1 MATLGHRLRRII
13 DRDWIRVGWVGRPT
27 LRHHLI
33 AFTPAAILLIP
44 ATLVEQRSYRTSAA
58 ALLLAGFFAYFALMV
73 WIHVRGMAGL
83 GYFSTIR
90 SDRVAKRH
98 RRSPSSLSIP
108 TNADQS
114 ANGS

>member
-1 MATLGHRLRRII
+1 MATLGHRSRRII
-13 DRDWIRVGWVGRPT
+13 DRDWIRVGWAGRPT

-58 ALLLAGFFAYFALMV
+58 LLLAGFLAYLALMV

-90 SDRVAKRH
+90 SDRIAKRQ
-98 RRSPSSLSIP
+98 RRSPASPSVP
-108 TNADQS
+108 TNADQF
-114 ANGS
+114 ANDS